1 MPFRGRPLALALLL
15 LPVATAGSA
24 DDQDLARES
33 AVFTA
38 AIRQQV
44 QEHLDETA
52 RAQQTVVCVGINPG
66 AAPQS
71 PSREFMAGLRSGDAV
86 RRLTECEPKPKGA
99 VESTTGRPA
108 VIVTVGPIDWRSH
121 DEAWVT
127 VTYFRTRIRSAVR
140 KYRVVREESGWV
152 SLGPVLLDGPA

>member
-1 MPFRGRPLALALLL
+1 MPSRGRPPAVAWLLVLAITT
-15 LPVATAGSA
+15 TAA
-24 DDQDLARES
+24 PDDLARET

-52 RAQQTVVCVGINPG
+52 RAQGTVVCVGINPG
-66 AAPQS
+66 TAPQS
-71 PSREFMAGLRSGDAV
+71 PSREFMAGLKTGDVV

-108 VIVTVGPIDWRSH
+108 VIVTVGPIDWRSG

-127 VTYFRTRIRSAVR
+127 VNYFRTRIQSAVR
-140 KYRVVREESGWV
+140 TYRVVREESGWV
-152 SLGPVLLDGPA
+152 SLGQVVLDGPA